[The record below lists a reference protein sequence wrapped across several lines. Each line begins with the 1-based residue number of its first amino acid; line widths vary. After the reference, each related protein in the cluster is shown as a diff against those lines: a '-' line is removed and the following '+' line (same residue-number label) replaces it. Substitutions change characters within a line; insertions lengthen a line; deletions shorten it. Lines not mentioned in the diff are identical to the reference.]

1 MTGNID
7 AMRRLASRIGNM
19 LVRGKVAAVK
29 SGTRMQTL
37 QASLL
42 DAEIKDRMEHFEP
55 YGFTSSPK
63 PGAELVAGFFDGDR
77 SHGVVLVVA
86 DRRYRL
92 TTLQPGEVAL
102 HDDGGST
109 ILLKRDGVVEIS
121 AASEI
126 HFLTPVLM
134 HNGVNIGATHVH
146 GQVQPGTAT
155 SGEPQ

>member
-1 MTGNID
+1 MSENLD
-7 AMRRLASRIGNM
+7 AIRRMALRIGNM
-19 LVRGKVAAVK
+19 LVRGKVAAVQSATK
-29 SGTRMQTL
+29 MQTL
-37 QASLL
+37 QANLL
-42 DAEIKDRMEHFEP
+42 DEEIKDRLEHFEP

-92 TTLQPGEVAL
+92 TTLEAGEVAL

-109 ILLKRDGVVEIS
+109 ITLKRGGVVQIS
-121 AASEI
+121 AGAAI
-126 HFLTPVLM
+126 HLISPELT

-146 GQVQPGTAT
+146 GGVLPGLAT
-155 SGEPQ
+155 TGAPA